1 VSRTPST
8 PQTRNRNLEI
18 PEAELSF
25 STARSG
31 GPGGQNVNKVET
43 KVTVSFEYMS
53 SSVLSWEEK
62 GRIGKHPAVQS
73 YLDAHGAIVITS
85 QRHRSQGLNREDAI
99 LKLHELLQRAIKP
112 PKKRIPTK
120 KTRASDRR
128 RVQSKRAHADTK
140 SSRRKIRPGEDTD

>member
-1 VSRTPST
+1 MSRTPST
-8 PQTRNRNLEI
+8 PQTRNRTLEI

-43 KVTVSFEYMS
+43 KVSVSFDYMT

-73 YLDAHGAIVITS
+73 YLDASGAIVITS

-99 LKLHELLQRAIKP
+99 KRLHELLRLAVKP

-120 KTRASDRR
+120 KTKASERR
-128 RVQSKRAHADTK
+128 RVQSKRLRADTK
-140 SSRRKIRPGEDTD
+140 SSRRKFRPGDSDD